1 MTYLNRLK
9 VTDVRNIRSA
19 TLLQF
24 SQTNLIYGANGSGKT
39 SLLECINMLGLGR
52 SFRGLQMKP
61 VINNEAEHCTVFGE
75 LSTASGGTSP
85 VGVAKSRKGETKL
98 KLDGELIT
106 SVAPLAELLPLQLI
120 STDTHLLLSGSPKIR
135 RQYIDWGL
143 FHVEHEFL
151 FYWRRLQQALKQRNS
166 LLRRGRISS
175 IDMDPWEQQLSAASD
190 IIHGFRSSYIAALNI
205 VFKDTLAALYDEHEE
220 IELHYSCG
228 WDTDK
233 QYSQYLIDNREK
245 DAQRGFT
252 QAGAHRADLK
262 VKVGKLAAADVL
274 SRGQQKLLVA
284 ALRLSQGKLLQQ
296 QTGRKAIYLVDDL
309 PAELDKRHR
318 QRFVSALFETG
329 SQVFITC
336 VEAEDLVEAYTDK
349 EQPAMFHV
357 EHGKVVQQ

>member
-1 MTYLNRLK
+1 MTFLNRLK

-19 TLLQF
+19 TLLDF
-24 SQTNLIYGANGSGKT
+24 SQTNLIHGANGSGKT
-39 SLLECINMLGLGR
+39 TLLECINMLGLGR

-61 VINNEAEHCTVFGE
+61 VINTEAEHCAVFGE
-75 LSTASGGTSP
+75 LTTTIGGLCP
-85 VGVAKSRKGETKL
+85 VGVAKSKKGETKI
-98 KLDGELIT
+98 KLDGELIK

-143 FHVEHEFL
+143 FHVEQDFL
-151 FYWRRLQQALKQRNS
+151 FHWRRLQQALKQRNS
-166 LLRRGRISS
+166 LLRRGKIGATE
-175 IDMDPWEQQLSAASD
+175 MDPWELQLSVASD
-190 IIHGFRSSYIAALNI
+190 IIHGFRLSYVGQLEV
-205 VFKDTLAALYDEHEE
+205 VFKDTLRALYDDYEQ

-233 QYSQYLIDNREK
+233 KYSQYLSDNREK

-262 VKVGKLAAADVL
+262 VKVGKLPAADVL

-296 QTGRKAIYLVDDL
+296 QTGRKTIYLVDDL

-318 QRFVSALFETG
+318 ERFVSALCGTG

-336 VEAEDLVEAYTDK
+336 VDANDLVTAYAKRDK
-349 EQPAMFHV
+349 PSMFHV
-357 EHGKVVQQ
+357 EHGRVIQ

>member
-19 TLLQF
+19 SLLKF
-24 SQTNLIYGANGSGKT
+24 AQTNLIHGANGSGKT
-39 SLLECINMLGLGR
+39 TLLECINMLGLGR

-61 VINNEAEHCTVFGE
+61 VINTEAEHCTVFGE
-75 LSTASGGTSP
+75 LAAIGGGVSP
-85 VGVAKSRKGETKL
+85 VGVAKSRKGETRL
-98 KLDGELIT
+98 KLNGELIT

-143 FHVEHEFL
+143 FHVEHSFL
-151 FYWRRLQQALKQRNS
+151 FHWRRLQQALKQRNS
-166 LLRRGRISS
+166 LLRRGRINSVD
-175 IDMDPWEQQLSAASD
+175 IDPWELQLSAACD
-190 IIHGFRSSYIAALNI
+190 IIHEFRSAYIAALNS
-205 VFKDTLAALYDEHEE
+205 VFKDTLAALYDEHEDL
-220 IELHYSCG
+220 ELQYSCG

-233 QYSQYLIDNREK
+233 EYSQYLIDNREK

-296 QTGRKAIYLVDDL
+296 QTGRMAIYLVDDL
-309 PAELDKRHR
+309 PAELDKTHR
-318 QRFVSALFETG
+318 QRFVNALFETG

-336 VEAEDLVEAYTDK
+336 VEAEELITAYIDK

-357 EHGKVVQQ
+357 EHGEVEQQ

>member
-19 TLLQF
+19 TLLSF

-39 SLLECINMLGLGR
+39 TLLECINMLGLGR

-61 VINNEAEHCTVFGE
+61 VINTDAEHCAVFGE
-75 LSTASGGTSP
+75 LTTSSGSTSS
-85 VGVAKSRKGETKL
+85 VGVAKSKKGETKL
-98 KLDGELIT
+98 KLNGELIK

-135 RQYIDWGL
+135 RQFIDWGL

-151 FYWRRLQQALKQRNS
+151 FHWRRLQQALKQRNS
-166 LLRRGRISS
+166 LLRRGRITDEE
-175 IDMDPWEQQLSAASD
+175 IEPWERQLSSASD
-190 IIHGFRSSYIAALNI
+190 IIHGFRLSYISELKV
-205 VFKDTLAALYDEHEE
+205 VFKDTLRALYDDHEK
-220 IELHYSCG
+220 IKLHYSCG
-228 WDTDK
+228 WDTEK
-233 QYSQYLIDNREK
+233 KYSQYLIDNREK

-262 VKVGKLAAADVL
+262 VKVDKLAAADVL

-296 QTGRKAIYLVDDL
+296 QTGRKTIYLVDDL
-309 PAELDKRHR
+309 PAELDRRHR
-318 QRFVSALFETG
+318 QRFVSALCATS

-336 VEAEDLVEAYTDK
+336 VDADDLLAAYAEK
-349 EQPAMFHV
+349 ESPAMFHV
-357 EHGKVVQQ
+357 EHGRIIQ

>member
-24 SQTNLIYGANGSGKT
+24 SQANLIYGANGSGKT
-39 SLLECINMLGLGR
+39 TLLECINMLGLGR
-52 SFRGLQMKP
+52 SFRGIQMKP
-61 VINNEAEHCTVFGE
+61 VINTEADHCTVFGE
-75 LSTASGGTSP
+75 LTTVSGGISP
-85 VGVAKSRKGETKL
+85 VGVAKSKKGETKI
-98 KLDGELIT
+98 KLDGELIK

-143 FHVEHEFL
+143 FHVEQDFL
-151 FYWRRLQQALKQRNS
+151 FHWRRLQQALKQRNS

-175 IDMDPWEQQLSAASD
+175 LEMDPWEQQLSAASD
-190 IIHGFRSSYIAALNI
+190 IIHGFRSSYIGELNV
-205 VFKDTLAALYDEHEE
+205 VFKETLKALYDEHEAV
-220 IELHYSCG
+220 ELYYSCG
-228 WDTDK
+228 WDTEK
-233 QYSQYLIDNREK
+233 KYSQYLIDSREK

-284 ALRLSQGKLLQQ
+284 ALRLAQGKLLQQ
-296 QTGRKAIYLVDDL
+296 QTGRRPIYLVDDL

-318 QRFVSALFETG
+318 ERFVEALFDTG

-336 VEAEDLVEAYTDK
+336 VDVDNLVAAYADREK
-349 EQPAMFHV
+349 PAMFHV
-357 EHGKVVQQ
+357 EHGRVIQ